1 MYWSSWGEQRPQ
13 IERAAMD
20 GDAATRE
27 VIVDDVTW
35 PTGLTIDHAEQ
46 RVSAGEIRH
55 RFIIVML
62 ISLTACCNVMSVQC
76 LQMYSERH

>member
-46 RVSAGEIRH
+46 RVSTRKYTS
-55 RFIIVML
+55 
-62 ISLTACCNVMSVQC
+62 SLDHSHDYLT
-76 LQMYSERH
+76 YSLL